1 MRNPLYFLLAFS
13 LLNAHLSYG
22 QKGLNKAD
30 YFILLDSNNSISIN
44 SFTDNKITKQA
55 SFRIN
60 KKAIY
65 ATDGLSQIAIVDT
78 SKNRVVIHNFK
89 NEILVDTIIP
99 FKIESKSLFLTQENL
114 FIGGQFGSE
123 LLVQFNLD
131 KKEWHSLH
139 IPTEVLYPGKAI
151 DDIVLDG
158 SMLLAIDNLIM
169 PKYILYYQL
178 RNSSKAEYAH
188 SVQLKPNGT
197 YESIHQGRITDK
209 YIGLISGTF
218 SGDIGRSNHIAIY
231 DKRDMTRSFAI
242 SVNQMEKGYHTF
254 DDVVI
259 VGDKI
264 IIASKEKGL
273 GQFLIRPQYFKT
285 EERRFGNFNETISPS
300 KIQYR
305 KSKKQTIAK
314 LTLIPQTDKV
324 VVTYE
329 STLGKYSH
337 EILSQ

>member
-1 MRNPLYFLLAFS
+1 MKNALYFLLAFY
-13 LLNAHLSYG
+13 LFNAHLAFG
-22 QKGLNKAD
+22 QKGQNEAD
-30 YFILLDSNNSISIN
+30 YFILLDSKNSISIN
-44 SFTDNKITKQA
+44 SFSENKITKQA
-55 SFRIN
+55 SFHIN
-60 KKAIY
+60 KKVIY

-78 SKNRVVIHNFK
+78 AKNSVVVYNFK
-89 NEILVDTIIP
+89 KDILADTTIP
-99 FKIESKSLFLTQENL
+99 LKINPKSLFLTQDNL
-114 FIGGQFGSE
+114 FIGGQSGSE
-123 LLVQFNLD
+123 LLIQFNLAS
-131 KKEWHSLH
+131 KEWHSLH

-158 SMLLAIDNLIM
+158 NTLLAIDNLIM

-178 RNSSKAEYAH
+178 RNSSKTEYAH
-188 SVQLKPNGT
+188 SVQLKSNGT

-218 SGDIGRSNHIAIY
+218 SGDIGRSNHITIY

-242 SVNQMEKGYHTF
+242 SVNQMKRGYHTF

-285 EERRFGNFNETISPS
+285 DERRFGNFNETMSSS

-305 KSKKQTIAK
+305 KSKKQPIAK
-314 LTLIPQTDKV
+314 LTLIPKTNKV
-324 VVTYE
+324 IVTYE
-329 STLGKYSH
+329 STLGKYKH
-337 EILSQ
+337 EILSE